1 MGSLRIDYAQLLRPD
16 RRPSGR
22 RRHGV
27 ALLVGVVGL
36 LVAVSQVVD
45 ARSYTLDAVTVVAR
59 VEPDGSLWI
68 AETRTYTYDGR
79 YSWADFRLPLDR
91 VGSLSEFSLSD
102 GDVQFVPSGG
112 EEPGTY
118 TVESSAEEFYVRWH
132 YVAEDERRSFQLS
145 YRISDAVRRHADVAE
160 LYYQFVGAINP
171 QAIGRVHVD
180 LELPQ
185 PATFGE
191 VRAWAHGPLHGRV
204 DFEASGRLAF
214 DVTSLVPNQMWE
226 ARVTFPRTW
235 VPVGAPAV
243 SGGPALD
250 RILAEEDAWARE
262 ANDRRERDQ
271 LAEAKRAHNAGTAR
285 QLSGALAGLGL
296 LTVVV
301 GYLKA
306 GRAHQV
312 AAGVT
317 RRISRTSGKA
327 ISSAQVLP
335 TTWPPR

>member
-1 MGSLRIDYAQLLRPD
+1 MGSRRIDCVQLLRPD
-16 RRPSGR
+16 RRTRG

-36 LVAVSQVVD
+36 LVAASQVVD
-45 ARSYTLDAVTVVAR
+45 ARSYALDAVTVVAR

-102 GDVQFVPSGG
+102 GDVEFVPSGG

-132 YVAEDERRSFQLS
+132 YVAEDEMRSFQLR
-145 YRISDAVRRHADVAE
+145 YRISNAVRRHADVAE

-226 ARVTFPRTW
+226 ARVTFPRAW

-243 SGGPALD
+243 SGVRRSPASWP
-250 RILAEEDAWARE
+250 RKTPG
-262 ANDRRERDQ
+262 RERPM
-271 LAEAKRAHNAGTAR
+271 
-285 QLSGALAGLGL
+285 
-296 LTVVV
+296 TV
-301 GYLKA
+301 
-306 GRAHQV
+306 GRATSWPRRRGHATPARLV
-312 AAGVT
+312 NSAA
-317 RRISRTSGKA
+317 R
-327 ISSAQVLP
+327 LP
-335 TTWPPR
+335 GWAC